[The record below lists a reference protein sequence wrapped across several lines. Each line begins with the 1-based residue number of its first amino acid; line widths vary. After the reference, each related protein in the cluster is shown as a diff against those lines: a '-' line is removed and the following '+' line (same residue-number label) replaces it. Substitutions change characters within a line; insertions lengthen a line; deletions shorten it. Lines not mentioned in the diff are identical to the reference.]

1 MKKLLRN
8 VLILTF
14 LSTSAFAEITIWC
27 KGDYEEGWINGEK
40 FKDQLN
46 TNYLEV
52 RINNSFIEFVNDGT
66 KPTLPRNE
74 NDGNLKYSAF
84 NIDSKKDL
92 YRITIDRATGVL
104 DYWRIKKGFYSHQ
117 YYNCTANKPKVKF

>member
-8 VLILTF
+8 IIILIF
-14 LSTSAFAEITIWC
+14 LSTSALAEITIWC
-27 KGDYEEGWINGEK
+27 KGDYEEGTMNREN
-40 FKDQLN
+40 FKHKLN

-52 RINNSFIEFVNDGT
+52 RINNSFIEFVNDST
-66 KPTLPRNE
+66 KPVLPRLT

-92 YRITIDRATGVL
+92 YKITIDRATGVL
-104 DYWRIKKGFYSHQ
+104 DYWRIKKGFYSNQ